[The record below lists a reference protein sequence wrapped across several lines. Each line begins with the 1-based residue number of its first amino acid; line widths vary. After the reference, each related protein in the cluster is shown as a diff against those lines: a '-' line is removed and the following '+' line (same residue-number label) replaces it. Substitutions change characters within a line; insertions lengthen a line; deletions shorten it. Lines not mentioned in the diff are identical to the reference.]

1 MLEFDCKR
9 EESTM
14 LFPKFSFER
23 ALLSA
28 SAALLLFLPTAGA
41 QSQSDNTSVAEAARR
56 AREQKKNAAKPVRTL
71 TNDDLPAASPSPA
84 AVSAPAADAATSGGA
99 QPEAGKAAPAKAEPT
114 GQTEESSK
122 KRARMEAALA
132 QAKAEFVRAQGEL
145 DVLERKA
152 VLDSDA
158 FYAKTDYARDTEGQA
173 RLDTDAQQVNNKKSQ
188 VNDLKAKVAALQA
201 ELGEAAEA
209 DKPSQPL

>member
-1 MLEFDCKR
+1 
-9 EESTM
+9 
-14 LFPKFSFER
+14 
-23 ALLSA
+23 
-28 SAALLLFLPTAGA
+28 
-41 QSQSDNTSVAEAARR
+41 
-56 AREQKKNAAKPVRTL
+56 
-71 TNDDLPAASPSPA
+71 
-84 AVSAPAADAATSGGA
+84 
-99 QPEAGKAAPAKAEPT
+99 
-114 GQTEESSK
+114 
-122 KRARMEAALA
+122 
-132 QAKAEFVRAQGEL
+132 
-145 DVLERKA
+145 

>member
-1 MLEFDCKR
+1 
-9 EESTM
+9 M

-84 AVSAPAADAATSGGA
+84 AVSAPADAATSGGA
-99 QPEAGKAAPAKAEPT
+99 QPEAGKAAPAKAEPA

-132 QAKAEFVRAQGEL
+132 QAKAELVRAQGEL

-158 FYAKTDYARDTEGQA
+158 FYAKTDYARDTEGKA